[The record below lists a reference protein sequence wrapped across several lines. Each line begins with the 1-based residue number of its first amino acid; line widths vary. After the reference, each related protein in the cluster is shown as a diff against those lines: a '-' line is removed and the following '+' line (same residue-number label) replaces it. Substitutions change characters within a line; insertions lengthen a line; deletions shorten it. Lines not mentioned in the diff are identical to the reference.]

1 MHLTVEAQ
9 KICSDALFEGAIAID
24 ATAGNGWDTQFL
36 AERVGASGCV
46 YAIDLQASAI
56 ERAKTRLQSAGLED
70 RVRWHVGCH
79 ARLEQMV
86 APEHRGQVAC
96 IMFNLGYLPHSDKST
111 ITRAETTMPA
121 IRAALSWLGAGGC
134 LSILAYVGHAGGRD
148 EAEQIGRWLDT
159 LSEGFEVQRWSDATN
174 PDSPILWAIHR
185 HT

>member
-1 MHLTVEAQ
+1 LTVEAQ

-36 AERVGASGCV
+36 AERVGAKGRV

-70 RVRWHVGCH
+70 RVQWHVGCH
-79 ARLEQMV
+79 ARLEQIV
-86 APEHRGQVAC
+86 APEHRGHVAC

-121 IRAALSWLGAGGC
+121 VRAALDWLAVDGC
-134 LSILAYVGHAGGRD
+134 MSILAYVGHAGGGD
-148 EAEQIGRWLDT
+148 EAEQIGRWLET
-159 LSEGFEVQRWSDATN
+159 LSDGFEVQRWSDATN

-185 HT
+185 RR